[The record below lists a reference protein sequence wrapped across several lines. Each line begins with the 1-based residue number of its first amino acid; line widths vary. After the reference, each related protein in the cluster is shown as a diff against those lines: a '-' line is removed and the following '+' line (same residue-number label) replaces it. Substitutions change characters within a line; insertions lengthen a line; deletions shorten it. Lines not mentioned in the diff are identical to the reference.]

1 VTTEVELS
9 GPAMVKGSELRSAT
23 TNALM
28 VVEMK
33 IAAIPEPSHGESGPE
48 KIKAAKDTQ

>member
-9 GPAMVKGSELRSAT
+9 GPAMVKGRELRSAT
-23 TNALM
+23 TDAPI

-33 IAAIPEPSHGESGPE
+33 VAAMP
-48 KIKAAKDTQ
+48 